1 MNKKYKS
8 YDIGFKQ
15 QLMQEIESG
24 VITPAEASRVHGIAS
39 SVISKWQQ
47 KYREGSLNK
56 GPTGREKMLEKENR
70 ELKEKLGELYMQI
83 EVLKKI
89 QSLKT
94 QRPVAP
100 TSIITSKNLGQYQN
114 GAK

>member
-1 MNKKYKS
+1 MSKKYKS

-24 VITPAEASRVHGIAS
+24 IITSADASRMHGIAS
-39 SVISKWQQ
+39 SVISKWLK
-47 KYREGSLNK
+47 KYRDGSLTK
-56 GPTGREKMLEKENR
+56 GPSGREKVLEKENR

-89 QSLKT
+89 QSLKSP
-94 QRPVAP
+94 RPIAP
-100 TSIITSKNLGQYQN
+100 TSIITSKNLEQYQK